1 VHAVAVGACAFGSG
15 SVLEKSDAGPWDA
28 IWRERKG
35 SNSSAEDMGGSKRAE
50 EAKKQEMRWRM
61 IGRLG
66 GWEASSKETG
76 EMAMALSFLVYW
88 MGVNT
93 LHIKPETSNQSINQS
108 AQG

>member
-1 VHAVAVGACAFGSG
+1 
-15 SVLEKSDAGPWDA
+15 
-28 IWRERKG
+28 
-35 SNSSAEDMGGSKRAE
+35 
-50 EAKKQEMRWRM
+50 MRWRM